1 MNELWKIVRMRVT
14 HFQNA
19 FHSTSTAVS
28 NSLKSVFFCVQ
39 AGTEVVELTQNSK
52 LNLAK
57 IGVDVLYKQILLSL
71 GQNTKSNKRGE
82 VGKVSSYQTD
92 HQPFSKTHLLESNQ
106 IARRY
111 TNWQLRIGN
120 LALACFCAQT
130 LKINPQ

>member
-1 MNELWKIVRMRVT
+1 MKDCENASHSLSECFPQHLYCC
-14 HFQNA
+14 FQ
-19 FHSTSTAVS
+19 FSQVS
-28 NSLKSVFFCVQ
+28 FFCVQ

>member
-1 MNELWKIVRMRVT
+1 MKDCENAIESLTFRML
-14 HFQNA
+14 
-19 FHSTSTAVS
+19 STATQCFQFSQVS
-28 NSLKSVFFCVQ
+28 FFFCVQ
-39 AGTEVVELTQNSK
+39 TGTEVVELTQNSK

-71 GQNTKSNKRGE
+71 GQKTKSNKRGE

-92 HQPFSKTHLLESNQ
+92 HQPFSKAHLLESTQ